1 MFHILWAIS
10 KTWPYEKIPR
20 SSGIDGFKKLY
31 NLYGYRECDR
41 AEYEDGFEKIAFYSK
56 NGQPT
61 HACKQFGNMWR
72 SKLGISF
79 IIQHELE
86 WISGDTE
93 DAYGQVVFI
102 MKRKI

>member
-1 MFHILWAIS
+1 
-10 KTWPYEKIPR
+10 
-20 SSGIDGFKKLY
+20 
-31 NLYGYRECDR
+31 
-41 AEYEDGFEKIAFYSK
+41 
-56 NGQPT
+56 
-61 HACKQFGNMWR
+61 MWR

-79 IIQHELE
+79 IIEHELE